1 MFTDQAKRL
10 LERATRL
17 PGAVQD
23 PPGNTPDARTGR
35 RAHELRQTV
44 AVLLILCE
52 GLARETGNDPMVELE
67 ARTDGTGRASFTA

>member
-1 MFTDQAKRL
+1 
-10 LERATRL
+10 L

-23 PPGNTPDARTGR
+23 EPGNTNARMGR

-52 GLARETGNDPMVELE
+52 GLARETGNDLMVTLD
-67 ARTDGTGRASFTA
+67 TNPDGTGRASFTAQLDHIDPLPDS